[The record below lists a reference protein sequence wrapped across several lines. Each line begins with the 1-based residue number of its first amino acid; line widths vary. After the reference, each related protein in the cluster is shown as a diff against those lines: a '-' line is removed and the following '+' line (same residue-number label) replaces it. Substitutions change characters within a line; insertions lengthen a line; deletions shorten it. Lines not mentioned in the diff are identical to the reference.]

1 MNAIKVARAYTGRPK
16 IIKCENSY
24 HGSYDFAEVS
34 LDGKNDPHSSE
45 PISTAYSH
53 GTPRGVLENVIVI
66 PFNDAELASKIIE
79 KNADQVEGAAIL
91 FDPFGQKYGRSV
103 PSDIFIGA
111 LKKACSDFNIL
122 FIADEVISFRAGFSG
137 CQKER
142 GIECRFNCD
151 G

>member
-53 GTPRGVLENVIVI
+53 GTPRVLENVIVI

-79 KNADQVEGAAIL
+79 KNVDQVVAIL
-91 FDPFGQKYGRSV
+91 FDPFGQKYGRSF
-103 PSDIFIGA
+103 PLIFSLIH
-111 LKKACSDFNIL
+111 LKKPAVTLIFYSLRMRLFPSEQDIL
-122 FIADEVISFRAGFSG
+122 VVKR
-137 CQKER
+137 ER
-142 GIECRFNCD
+142 N
-151 G
+151 